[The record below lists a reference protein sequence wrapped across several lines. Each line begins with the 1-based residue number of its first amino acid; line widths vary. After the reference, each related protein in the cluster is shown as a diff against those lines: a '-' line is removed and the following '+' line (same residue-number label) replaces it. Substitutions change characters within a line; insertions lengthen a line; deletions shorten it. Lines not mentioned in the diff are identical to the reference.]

1 MAGFHLNSR
10 ANLLRNKLPILVRAL
25 DVAQCERL
33 LRAGAT
39 AAVPEIVEGSLQ
51 LGGVLLRQLGESAD
65 EVTQV
70 LDQFRRET
78 YAQLAEKTPSGG
90 QSFPR

>member
-1 MAGFHLNSR
+1 M
-10 ANLLRNKLPILVRAL
+10 RAL

-51 LGGVLLRQLGESAD
+51 LGGVLLRQLGEPAD

-70 LDQFRRET
+70 LDRFRRET
-78 YAQLAEKTPSGG
+78 YARLAEKTPSGG